1 MDDFKVD
8 NDVHRKDRS
17 TMLVVEQNVFEEL
30 TNREENSCDDS
41 EITNHSLKSYT
52 SLNPGVDKP
61 ESECNTISFHD
72 QFSAHLSL
80 CIPSDVDMN
89 MQLVSSSADCV
100 KEVAPVVPLE
110 SAKEVSAGEGVM
122 QWKLEMNDFISM
134 FSECGDSSCDS
145 SVSEQSSVISSPC
158 TPFTV
163 HSDKTQSEDLD
174 RADIWVPSLDLDE
187 EDSALIIENEQFLD
201 ILSSD
206 FPSPSFSA
214 VRSFQFGHF
223 FSSPATLHMEEA
235 NDADEAIFWPFERTS
250 YSTPEFDKFM
260 NISPRISTMHIGLS
274 EIQRKERFSSVL
286 ACWAPPTKRLLLFSP
301 LLSPRRGN
309 KQGRALPSPPLLA
322 GLGQQLLTMAGTLVL
337 PVALGTTFAGR
348 TKKSHGS
355 RRPTS
360 MLAMLLNRPVRMAAF
375 TGLRSVHSF
384 TTTPSSSFRSTA
396 ASYRS
401 SRRGRRSR
409 FVTRAMFERFTEKAI
424 KVIMLAQEEARR
436 LGHNFVGTEQVLLGL
451 VGEGTGIAAKVL
463 KSMGINLKDARVEV
477 EKIIGRGNGFV
488 AVEIPF
494 TPRAKRVLE
503 LSLEEARQLGHNY
516 IGSEHLL
523 LGLLREGEGVAA
535 RVLESLGADPS
546 NIRTQVVRMIGETT
560 EAVGAGVGGGSSGN
574 KMPTLEEYGTNLTK
588 LAEEGKLDP
597 VVGREPQIER
607 VIQILGRRTKN
618 NPCLIGEP
626 GVGKTA
632 IAEGLAQRIN
642 SGDVPET
649 IEGKKVIT
657 LDMGL
662 LVAGTKYRGEF
673 EERLKKL
680 MEEIKQSDEIIL
692 FIDEVHTL
700 IGAGAAEGAIDAA
713 NILKPALARGELQCI
728 GATTLDEYRK
738 HVEKDP
744 ALERRFQP
752 VKVPEPSVDET
763 IEILRGLRERYEIH
777 HKLSYTD
784 DSLIAAA
791 KLSYQYISDR
801 FLPDKAIDL
810 IDEAGSRVRL
820 RHAQVPEE
828 ARELDKELKQITKD
842 KNEAVRGQDFEKAGE
857 LRDREM
863 ELKAQITALIDKSKE
878 MIKADTA
885 SGETGPMVHESDI
898 QHIVSSWTGIPVEK
912 VSTDESDKLLK
923 MEETLHKRVIGQ
935 DEAVKAISR
944 SVRRARVGLKNPN
957 RPIASFI
964 FAGPTGVGKSELAK
978 TLASYYFGSE
988 EAMIRLDMSEFMER
1002 HTVSK
1007 LIGSP
1012 PGYVGYTEGG
1022 QLTEAVRRRP
1032 YSVVLF
1038 DEIEKAHPDV
1048 FNMMLQILEDGRL
1061 TDSKG
1066 RTVDFKNTLL
1076 IMTSNVGSSVI
1087 EKGGRKIGFDLES
1100 DEKDSSYGRI
1110 KSLVVEE
1117 MKQYFRPEFLNR
1129 LDEMIVFRQLTKLEV
1144 KEIADIMLQEV
1155 FTRLKLKEINLQVTE
1170 KFKERVVDEGYNPS
1184 YGARPLRRAIMR
1196 LLEDSLAEKML
1207 AGEVKEG
1214 DSAIVDVDSEG
1225 KVVVLNGQSGLPELQ
1240 TPAVTV

>member
-1 MDDFKVD
+1 ML
-8 NDVHRKDRS
+8 RS
-17 TMLVVEQNVFEEL
+17 MPTRTL
-30 TNREENSCDDS
+30 TLGGFQGLRQ
-41 EITNHSLKSYT
+41 TNFLDT
-52 SLNPGVDKP
+52 R
-61 ESECNTISFHD
+61 
-72 QFSAHLSL
+72 
-80 CIPSDVDMN
+80 
-89 MQLVSSSADCV
+89 
-100 KEVAPVVPLE
+100 
-110 SAKEVSAGEGVM
+110 
-122 QWKLEMNDFISM
+122 
-134 FSECGDSSCDS
+134 
-145 SVSEQSSVISSPC
+145 SVI
-158 TPFTV
+158 
-163 HSDKTQSEDLD
+163 K
-174 RADIWVPSLDLDE
+174 R
-187 EDSALIIENEQFLD
+187 
-201 ILSSD
+201 D
-206 FPSPSFSA
+206 FGSIVASQVA
-214 VRSFQFGHF
+214 R
-223 FSSPATLHMEEA
+223 
-235 NDADEAIFWPFERTS
+235 
-250 YSTPEFDKFM
+250 
-260 NISPRISTMHIGLS
+260 PR
-274 EIQRKERFSSVL
+274 
-286 ACWAPPTKRLLLFSP
+286 
-301 LLSPRRGN
+301 
-309 KQGRALPSPPLLA
+309 GR
-322 GLGQQLLTMAGTLVL
+322 
-337 PVALGTTFAGR
+337 
-348 TKKSHGS
+348 GS
-355 RRPTS
+355 R
-360 MLAMLLNRPVRMAAF
+360 AV
-375 TGLRSVHSF
+375 V
-384 TTTPSSSFRSTA
+384 
-396 ASYRS
+396 
-401 SRRGRRSR
+401 
-409 FVTRAMFERFTEKAI
+409 RAMFERFTEKAI

-436 LGHNFVGTEQVLLGL
+436 LGHNFVGTEQILLGL
-451 VGEGTGIAAKVL
+451 IGEGTGIAAKVL

-477 EKIIGRGNGFV
+477 EKIIGR
-488 AVEIPF
+488 
-494 TPRAKRVLE
+494 
-503 LSLEEARQLGHNY
+503 GHNY

-535 RVLESLGADPS
+535 RVLESLGADPN
-546 NIRTQVVRMIGETT
+546 NIRNDSGLDLQVIRMVGEST
-560 EAVGAGVGGGSSGN
+560 EAVGAGVGGGSSGQ

-597 VVGREPQIER
+597 VVGRQDQIER
-607 VIQILGRRTKN
+607 VTQILGRRTKN

-632 IAEGLAQRIN
+632 IAEGLAQRIAN
-642 SGDVPET
+642 GDVPET

-680 MEEIKQSDEIIL
+680 MEEIKQNEDIIL

-738 HVEKDP
+738 HIEKDP

-752 VKVPEPSVDET
+752 VKVPEPTVDET
-763 IEILRGLRERYEIH
+763 IQILRGLRERYELH
-777 HKLSYTD
+777 HKLRYTD
-784 DSLIAAA
+784 EALVAAA
-791 KLSYQYISDR
+791 QLSYQYISDR

-820 RHAQVPEE
+820 RHAQLPDE
-828 ARELDKELKQITKD
+828 AKELDKELRQITKQ
-842 KNEAVRGQDFEKAGE
+842 KNEAVRGQDFEKTE
-857 LRDREM
+857 KW
-863 ELKAQITALIDKSKE
+863 LKAQITAIIDKSKE
-878 MIKADTA
+878 MIKAETE
-885 SGETGPMVHESDI
+885 SGEVGPLVNEADI

-912 VSTDESDKLLK
+912 VSSDESDRLLK
-923 MEETLHKRVIGQ
+923 MEETLHTRIIGQ

-944 SVRRARVGLKNPN
+944 AIRRARVGLKNPN

-964 FAGPTGVGKSELAK
+964 FSGPTGVGKSELAK
-978 TLASYYFGSE
+978 ALAAYYFGSE

-1032 YSVVLF
+1032 YTVVLF

-1087 EKGGRKIGFDLES
+1087 EKGGRKIGFDLDY
-1100 DEKDSSYGRI
+1100 DEKDTSYNRI
-1110 KSLVVEE
+1110 KSLVTEE
-1117 MKQYFRPEFLNR
+1117 LKQYFRPEFLNR

-1144 KEIADIMLQEV
+1144 KEIADIMLKEV
-1155 FTRLKLKEINLQVTE
+1155 FDRLKAKDIDLQVTE
-1170 KFKERVVDEGYNPS
+1170 RFRDRVVDEGYNPS

-1225 KVVVLNGQSGLPELQ
+1225 KVIVLNGGSGVAEPLE
-1240 TPAVTV
+1240 PALSI